1 MRVPLMMPIF
11 FLRNAALLDVQVIE
25 KTLVD
30 DPEEEEMVDRRNV
43 DQTSSSTGL
52 NLTNNRT
59 IEDQIIS
66 VLNVR

>member
-1 MRVPLMMPIF
+1 MVG
-11 FLRNAALLDVQVIE
+11 
-25 KTLVD
+25 D
-30 DPEEEEMVDRRNV
+30 DQLYAQDEGEEEEEEEVVDRRNV
-43 DQTSSSTGL
+43 DKTSSSTGL

>member
-1 MRVPLMMPIF
+1 MG
-11 FLRNAALLDVQVIE
+11 
-25 KTLVD
+25 D
-30 DPEEEEMVDRRNV
+30 DQLYAQDEGEEEEEEEEVVDRRNV
-43 DQTSSSTGL
+43 DKTSSSTGL